1 MTNSRPSL
9 CVKVDVDTLDGY
21 IKGVPRLL
29 EILDGFDVRAT
40 FCVPTGPDHS
50 GRAIRRLFTR
60 RGFLSKML
68 RTRAVATY
76 GLRTMLYGTLL
87 PGPMIIDARPQLL
100 GEITTA
106 GHELIPHGWDHVD
119 WHDHLSRWDLARTR
133 HELARAC
140 RQMEMYT
147 GNPCHAFAAPGWQ
160 ATPNSITVQQELGL
174 RYASDTRGWCPF
186 FPMVGD
192 RTFEVMQIPTTL
204 PTLDELIGRPNLEG
218 TDLTQHV
225 LRLIRRPPGQ
235 HVLTIHAEV
244 EGRAWAE
251 WFAGLLQKLAA
262 EGLEFITLAD
272 LHQRI
277 TLEGSAVSSEMVLA
291 ELPGRAGPVA
301 CQASVP
307 LSG

>member
-68 RTRAVATY
+68 RTRAVAMY

-87 PGPMIIDARPQLL
+87 PGPMIIAARPQLL

-106 GHELIPHGWDHVD
+106 GHELIPHGWDHVG
-119 WHDHLSRWDLARTR
+119 WQ
-133 HELARAC
+133 ELARAC

-160 ATPNSITVQQELGL
+160 ATPNSISVQQELRL

-218 TDLTQHV
+218 TDLTQHM
-225 LRLIRRPPGQ
+225 LGLIRRPPGQ
-235 HVLTIHAEV
+235 DVLTIHAEV

-277 TLEGSAVSSEMVLA
+277 MLEGNAVSSEMVLA